1 MKNLWNF
8 IKDKSYYFLGGTVI
22 IIILVIIISSCSG
35 GSGNSYEEI
44 EEKMVS
50 AATSYYEDRENA
62 LPKEDGGSV
71 RVSIASL
78 VEAELLNEVTDP
90 NDSSNVCSGYVEV
103 TKVGDEYSYVPFL
116 VCEGNYEPEY
126 LVDKIK
132 EVKTDEL
139 GNGVYTIND
148 EYVYRGAD
156 VDNYVSFNDILWRI
170 IKIDKEGDIKLVKA
184 ERTSETYSWDTKYN
198 SESDTTSGN
207 TTDYLLTDIRQTL
220 NTYYEETFT
229 KENKSKII
237 SKDICVG
244 RIAITDDFNAEKECS
259 VIKEDEKV
267 SLLNATDYQNASLDT
282 GCTNLSSNE
291 CINRNYLASDNIY
304 TWLLNA
310 SSQDTYRVLYLY
322 STLGTSYASNE
333 RRINPVIYLSGKVI
347 TSEGK
352 GTLED
357 PYVIK

>member
-22 IIILVIIISSCSG
+22 IIIIIIIITSCSKG
-35 GSGNSYEEI
+35 NGSSYEEI
-44 EEKMVS
+44 EDKMVS
-50 AATSYYEDRENA
+50 AAKDYYKDKKSA
-62 LPKEDGGSV
+62 LPKEIGGSV

-78 VEAELLNEVTDP
+78 VEAELLSEVTDP

-103 TKVGDEYSYVPFL
+103 TKVDDEYAYEPFL
-116 VCEGNYEPEY
+116 VCEGNYEPKY

-148 EYVYRGAD
+148 EYVYRGSD

-170 IKIDKEGDIKLVKA
+170 VKIDKDGDIKLVKA
-184 ERTSETYSWDTKYN
+184 ERTMDTYSWDTKYN
-198 SESDTTSGN
+198 SESETTSGDTSN
-207 TTDYLLTDIRQTL
+207 YLLTNIRQML
-220 NTYYEETFT
+220 NTYYEDNFT

-244 RIAITDDFNAEKECS
+244 KVSLTDEFSTEKECS
-259 VIKEDEKV
+259 IIKESEKV
-267 SLLNATDYQNASLDT
+267 SLLNATDYKNASLDNN
-282 GCTNLSSNE
+282 CTTLSSNE
-291 CINRNYLASDNIY
+291 CINRNYLADDNVN
-304 TWLLNA
+304 TWLLNP

-322 STLGTSYASNE
+322 NTLGTSYASSE
-333 RRINPVIYLSGKVI
+333 RRINPVIYLSSKVI
-347 TSEGK
+347 TSK
-352 GTLED
+352 GNGTMDD